1 MQANSESISVKVLMN
16 KCTYSNFGGERVI
29 YSSELKTKS
38 MIYISNK
45 SIVLAYVKYYI
56 LNKWPVFINMYIN
69 YNMLYSIAYS

>member
-1 MQANSESISVKVLMN
+1 MLANSESISVKVLMN
-16 KCTYSNFGGERVI
+16 KCTYSNFGGDRVI